1 MSEKEF
7 ATGDP
12 TPAGVRGGTV
22 ADGVWNGV
30 KPVGDIRPELPAGG
44 ETVLITG
51 ASSGIGAEFAC
62 QLARDG
68 RCKALWLVA
77 RRAEA
82 MTAVAE
88 AVRRE
93 AEADGRAFPQ
103 CRVLA
108 LDLCKA
114 EDLARLQ
121 AALAAEKPA
130 LGWLVNAAGFGKFG
144 SWEAV
149 GADWAG
155 RMIDLNVKAVVRIT
169 EMCLP
174 YMAAGGR
181 IVEIA
186 STAAFC
192 PLPGMNVYAA
202 SKSFVLFY
210 GRALRQELRMA
221 GRGVS
226 LTVLCPGPVRTAFWD
241 IGNETY
247 ALKRLGRPD
256 AFWMTEAGDVV
267 RHTLRAACKG
277 KAVVTYGFWN
287 GWHRRLAKCL
297 PWSWIMA
304 FSRKLI

>member
-1 MSEKEF
+1 MSGKGF
-7 ATGDP
+7 FKGDP
-12 TPAGVRGGTV
+12 KNRAGMT
-22 ADGVWNGV
+22 A
-30 KPVGDIRPELPAGG
+30 
-44 ETVLITG
+44 LITG
-51 ASSGIGAEFAC
+51 ASSGLGAEFAR

-68 RCKALWLVA
+68 RCKTLWLVA

-82 MTAVAE
+82 MAAVVE
-88 AVRRE
+88 AGRRE
-93 AEADGRAFPQ
+93 AEAERRAFPA
-103 CRVLA
+103 CRILA

-114 EDLARLQ
+114 EDLARLH

-130 LGWLVNAAGFGKFG
+130 LNWVVQAAGFGKFG

-149 GADWAG
+149 GADWAE
-155 RMIDLNVKAVVRIT
+155 RMIDLNVKAVVRVT

-174 YMAAGGR
+174 YMASGGR

-210 GRALRQELRMA
+210 GRALRQELRAA
-221 GRGVS
+221 GRDVS

-247 ALKRLGRPD
+247 ALKRLGRAD
-256 AFWMTEAGDVV
+256 AFWMTDAPDVV
-267 RHTLRAACKG
+267 RHTLRAARKG

-287 GWHRRLAKCL
+287 GWHRRLAQWL

-304 FSRKLI
+304 VSRKLI

>member
-1 MSEKEF
+1 MSGKGF
-7 ATGDP
+7 FKGDP
-12 TPAGVRGGTV
+12 KNRAGLT
-22 ADGVWNGV
+22 A
-30 KPVGDIRPELPAGG
+30 
-44 ETVLITG
+44 LITG
-51 ASSGIGAEFAC
+51 ASSGLGAEFAR

-68 RCKALWLVA
+68 RCGALWLVA

-93 AEADGRAFPQ
+93 AEADGRAFPP

-130 LGWLVNAAGFGKFG
+130 LGWVVNAAGFGKFG

-149 GADWAG
+149 GADWAE
-155 RMIDLNVKAVVRIT
+155 RMIDLNVKAVVKVT

-210 GRALRQELRMA
+210 GRALRQELRAA
-221 GRGVS
+221 GRDVL

-247 ALKRLGRPD
+247 ALKRLGRAD

-267 RHTLRAACKG
+267 RHTLRAARKG

-287 GWHRRLAKCL
+287 GWHRRLARWL
-297 PWSWIMA
+297 PWSWGMA